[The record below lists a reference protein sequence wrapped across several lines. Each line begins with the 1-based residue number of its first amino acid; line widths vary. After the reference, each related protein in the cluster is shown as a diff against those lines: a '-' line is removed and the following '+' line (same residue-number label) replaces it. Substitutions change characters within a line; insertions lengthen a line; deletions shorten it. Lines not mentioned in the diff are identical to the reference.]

1 VGDAEIVKA
10 GAAAIVRFSDAVL
23 LRLPE
28 VPVMVTVAVP
38 NAAEARA
45 VSVSVVAAL
54 KDAITPAGKPDAARA
69 TAPLKPFSGVT
80 VMAPAAV
87 AP

>member
-1 VGDAEIVKA
+1 MKA

-38 NAAEARA
+38 NVAEAPA
-45 VSVSVVAAL
+45 VSCSVLFLVVLGGAKEAVTPVGRPVAV
-54 KDAITPAGKPDAARA
+54 RA
-69 TAPLKPFSGVT
+69 TAPVNPFWGVME
-80 VMAPAAV
+80 MALFPPV
-87 AP
+87 P